1 LQRCARMCGHCRMR
15 PMSSP
20 FASWIV
26 VAVALIVAE
35 TLVVYLLR
43 RVAPEVSVG
52 WSAAVIGFS
61 YVLPSAAFV
70 VSDLHGVATPTIVF
84 AVAVGFCSVTA
95 PVRSPLIGADERGE
109 GERR

>member
-1 LQRCARMCGHCRMR
+1 MRARCR
-15 PMSSP
+15 

-43 RVAPEVSVG
+43 RVAPETSVG
-52 WSAAVIGFS
+52 VAYLNLVG
-61 YVLPSAAFV
+61 VLV
-70 VSDLHGVATPTIVF
+70 VSSVWALGVRERVVATAGAF
-84 AVAVGFCSVTA
+84 ACGA
-95 PVRSPLIGADERGE
+95 RSRGA